1 MSDETI
7 YSQRKRE
14 KKIILNW
21 GKRYE
26 NNKKSL
32 LEQAKNK
39 YRGLS
44 NEEKNI
50 KREYIWK
57 K

>member
-1 MSDETI
+1 MKLFILKE
-7 YSQRKRE
+7 RE
-14 KKIILNW
+14 KKKILNW

-39 YRGLS
+39 YIGLS

>member
-1 MSDETI
+1 MSDENI
-7 YSQRKRE
+7 YSQRKKE
-14 KKIILNW
+14 KKKILNW

-32 LEQAKNK
+32 LELAKNK